1 MSRLLYIESSPR
13 KGRSASIQVAGAFLD
28 EYRKTNPGDAVN
40 VRNVWETELPRF
52 DGEVLNA
59 KYAILHGQSHTEAQ
73 AAAWRPVEEII
84 ADFKNADK
92 FLISLPMWN
101 FSIPY
106 KLKHYIDILVQ
117 PGYTFSYS
125 PQEGYQGLV
134 AGKPL
139 AMVCARGG
147 AYGAGTGMGDFD
159 LQTRYMKNIL
169 QFIGFTDIRVILVEP
184 MLMVSHEEK
193 ARTIE
198 AAKEKA
204 RTLAR
209 NF

>member
-13 KGRSASIQVAGAFLD
+13 KDRSASIKVAGAFLD
-28 EYRKTNPGDAVN
+28 EYRETHPGDTVD
-40 VRNVWETELPRF
+40 VRNVWETQLPRF

-59 KYAILHGQSHTEAQ
+59 KYAILHGQGHTEAQ
-73 AAAWRPVEEII
+73 ATAWRPVEKVI

-101 FSIPY
+101 FNIPY
-106 KLKHYIDILVQ
+106 RLKHYIDVLVQ

-125 PQEGYQGLV
+125 PEQGFRGLV
-134 AGKPL
+134 TGKPL

-147 AYGAGTGMGDFD
+147 AYGATTGMGDFD
-159 LQTRYMKNIL
+159 LQTLYMKNIL

-184 MLMVSHEEK
+184 MLMVSQEEK
-193 ARTIE
+193 VRIID
-198 AAKEKA
+198 AAKEEA
-204 RTLAR
+204 RALAR
-209 NF
+209 SF